1 MNHNYVIY
9 ALDISIS
16 SEALKPRNTAWVK
29 LNVTGELE
37 EVGYNIAELAQSIGM
52 DLQRGIKV
60 ALGFEAP
67 MWIPLPLISEDQR
80 FKMTGR
86 FHNELIRNSIRW
98 FEGGAAPLVKTLP
111 IGYMLFKELLNVR
124 MEVSATCS
132 IEDWSRAD
140 MFLFEGFATGEY
152 KGKASKEF
160 HLFKE
165 MNGKLSSDDLVDAYL
180 IASAFHQRLSG
191 SYAPLLRTISW
202 AHHLEVTS
210 SRTDSEEVKVT
221 AWNRDA
227 TGNVLTSVDTMT
239 HGGFISVWDLIVERV
254 NSERTLKPSS
264 TIRLLTSHEA
274 CPVYGFM
281 FE

>member
-1 MNHNYVIY
+1 MNHNYAIY
-9 ALDISIS
+9 ALDISIL

-29 LNVTGELE
+29 LNVSGELE
-37 EVGYNIAELAQSIGM
+37 EVGYNIAELAQSIGT

-67 MWIPLPLISEDQR
+67 MWIPLPLLTEDQR

-86 FHNELIRNSIRW
+86 FHNELMRNSIRW

-111 IGYMLFKELLNVR
+111 IGYMLFKELLNAR
-124 MEVSATCS
+124 IEVSATCS
-132 IEDWSRAD
+132 IENWSCAD
-140 MFLFEGFATGEY
+140 MFLFEGFATGVY
-152 KGKASKEF
+152 KGKASSEF
-160 HLFKE
+160 HLFQQL
-165 MNGKLSSDDLVDAYL
+165 NAKLSSDDLVDAYL
-180 IASAFHQRLSG
+180 IASAFHQKISG
-191 SYAPLLRTISW
+191 RYTPLLGTILW

-210 SRTDSEEVKVT
+210 SRTDAGEVKVT
-221 AWNRDA
+221 AWNRDT
-227 TGNVLTSVDTMT
+227 TGNILTSVDTMT

-254 NSERTLKPSS
+254 NSEQTLKPNSI
-264 TIRLLTSHEA
+264 IRMLNAHEA